1 VSAANLYYVDLYN
14 GRPANEA
21 GQAVTFPEVVA
32 GGTIS
37 FALRFLE
44 YYGAFVE
51 KDQSIASL
59 RVGLGPVDARPTGGT
74 FSLKVGTEA
83 TMVGGNT
90 TLPLSYIATATQVES
105 ALNALTVGGSYS
117 VMQQAGSYMIARA
130 DGAATTLSV
139 VSNKLEPVSFGR
151 ILGVQ
156 VAGKWNYELRLTA
169 APLAFSDSAT
179 RVLPDA
185 PSITTLRDGGTD
197 TSGTYQWN
205 EIQQLHVPRNFRGT
219 YQIRYGQFA
228 KTELL
233 DPLDSV
239 TQIQRAINAMLTL
252 KDGTKLGEVTVTN
265 PQRDYA
271 NIEFGGELMAGTDV
285 EQMQVTVFS
294 APQGDWT
301 FDLPLNSYDLFA
313 ALREAEVLTLPFEA
327 EADFYHSSGIVTR
340 KLWQTTLRVRRP
352 QIMPDMAVV
361 PGVDWLRVNP
371 EDYVPFAPN
380 QIVTGPQTYSATIG
394 NGTSTSFTITHGLN
408 TQAIANIIVRQNAAQ
423 WTALTEGADFN
434 ATINN
439 ANEVQLAFGTAPAN
453 NGLLVYVQ
461 SAPDARQW
469 DAHTHTQSQIVGLT
483 ALLENMLQRI
493 SILELL
499 LPKPGVA
506 GMAGGDPQEF
516 TMPSVGEILPDFA
529 VLEAG
534 ETVASQ
540 IVVGPIGEQSNPEGT
555 AAAQAIEDQKE
566 TEKQIEEDPDAIPAN
581 VLYRVFIPG
590 VGKTGIRGKDA
601 VIGPDGEIKVP
612 AEPEA
617 PSDPAVWPA
626 RSASMSK
633 AGRWPL
639 LLPAIQNP
647 IVLSFGTSSVLP
659 EASAS
664 AQTVWTCTIP
674 DGLSLAGEGG
684 RKGQTIKFGERFASD
699 GRAFYRVN
707 SAEDNWYFPAEMD
720 RELWRVFLGEDQF
733 PDGGSL
739 NVSGQLRSRM
749 LGDFFDDDAR
759 GIGRVDIGAQYMIVC
774 EAVPVFGTAVLGAVS
789 APVVLGSARLTLS
802 PSLETFRWSLA
813 IRREGAGMVSAWTA
827 YRKSMAGPNF
837 TLPASLRLRLTRFDV
852 DDAAADPRGQVA
864 IIMPPTKL
872 DITL

>member
-1 VSAANLYYVDLYN
+1 
-14 GRPANEA
+14 
-21 GQAVTFPEVVA
+21 
-32 GGTIS
+32 
-37 FALRFLE
+37 
-44 YYGAFVE
+44 
-51 KDQSIASL
+51 
-59 RVGLGPVDARPTGGT
+59 
-74 FSLKVGTEA
+74 
-83 TMVGGNT
+83 
-90 TLPLSYIATATQVES
+90 
-105 ALNALTVGGSYS
+105 
-117 VMQQAGSYMIARA
+117 
-130 DGAATTLSV
+130 
-139 VSNKLEPVSFGR
+139 
-151 ILGVQ
+151 
-156 VAGKWNYELRLTA
+156 
-169 APLAFSDSAT
+169 
-179 RVLPDA
+179 
-185 PSITTLRDGGTD
+185 
-197 TSGTYQWN
+197 
-205 EIQQLHVPRNFRGT
+205 
-219 YQIRYGQFA
+219 
-228 KTELL
+228 
-233 DPLDSV
+233 
-239 TQIQRAINAMLTL
+239 
-252 KDGTKLGEVTVTN
+252 
-265 PQRDYA
+265 
-271 NIEFGGELMAGTDV
+271 
-285 EQMQVTVFS
+285 
-294 APQGDWT
+294 
-301 FDLPLNSYDLFA
+301 
-313 ALREAEVLTLPFEA
+313 
-327 EADFYHSSGIVTR
+327 
-340 KLWQTTLRVRRP
+340 
-352 QIMPDMAVV
+352 
-361 PGVDWLRVNP
+361 
-371 EDYVPFAPN
+371 
-380 QIVTGPQTYSATIG
+380 
-394 NGTSTSFTITHGLN
+394 
-408 TQAIANIIVRQNAAQ
+408 
-423 WTALTEGADFN
+423 
-434 ATINN
+434 
-439 ANEVQLAFGTAPAN
+439 VQLAFGTAPAN